1 MEPNGLCQ
9 LSLRDLARLLG
20 TRELS
25 AREVMAAHL
34 EQIRHWN
41 PHLNAIVAKLDDEAC
56 LALAEAADGRLAR
69 GAAPGALHWA
79 AVGIQGSGTG
89 SRLSLHL
96 RLADLSP

>member
-41 PHLNAIVAKLDDEAC
+41 PHLNAIVAKLDDEAVSRSPRRPTGVSR
-56 LALAEAADGRLAR
+56 AARRPERCTACR
-69 GAAPGALHWA
+69 GH
-79 AVGIQGSGTG
+79 
-89 SRLSLHL
+89 SRIWN
-96 RLADLSP
+96 R